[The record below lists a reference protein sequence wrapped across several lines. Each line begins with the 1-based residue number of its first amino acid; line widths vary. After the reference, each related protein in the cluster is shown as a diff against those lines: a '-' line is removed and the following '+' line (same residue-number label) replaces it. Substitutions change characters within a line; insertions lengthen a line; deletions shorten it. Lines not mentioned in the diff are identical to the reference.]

1 MILRFSLFII
11 TTCSSFLLLIL
22 NLAVVHGNCSNTL
35 TTTLIQNQL
44 ILLEKLV
51 NVLDNVSKY
60 RCCSTNPVV
69 FHAAISSSRA
79 YDKGSIWIYDQV
91 VTNVGNAYNPS
102 TGKFTAPTKGTYQFN
117 WYTLSAPNTMSHAGL
132 YVNGYIKARQAA
144 NNNGSTKQW
153 ITAGSSMALPLNK
166 GDVVYIKDINYKVQ
180 LFGQWTAFG
189 GVLIS

>member
-1 MILRFSLFII
+1 M
-11 TTCSSFLLLIL
+11 
-22 NLAVVHGNCSNTL
+22 
-35 TTTLIQNQL
+35 
-44 ILLEKLV
+44 
-51 NVLDNVSKY
+51 
-60 RCCSTNPVV
+60 
-69 FHAAISSSRA
+69 
-79 YDKGSIWIYDQV
+79 

-102 TGKFTAPTKGTYQFN
+102 TGKFTAPTKGIYQFN
-117 WYTLSAPNTMSHAGL
+117 WYTLNAPETLSHAGL

-189 GVLIS
+189 GVLIN